1 MGIVCHGIEIPTQG
15 QTSVPLG
22 QTSVLGWRPWLEG
35 CRCSDVWCLLALR
48 ETEEDVGRGREMGL
62 LVPVQVCF
70 MGVIVCLK
78 AEIYF
83 DMAVVAD
90 FLRGDEVCCGGDRR
104 AD

>member
-1 MGIVCHGIEIPTQG
+1 MGIVCHGIGIPTHG
-15 QTSVPLG
+15 PTSVPLG
-22 QTSVLGWRPWLEG
+22 QTLVLGWRSWLEG

-62 LVPVQVCF
+62 LVPVQDCF

-83 DMAVVAD
+83 DMATVAD
-90 FLRGDEVCCGGDRR
+90 CLCGEEVCCDDDRR